1 MCYTTISGTDDDD
14 NMDEISSTSLPS
26 NNKKTGKHIE
36 PRKIRKPLMEKKRRA
51 RINQSLDE
59 LKRIVVDAE
68 KFAGQ
73 DLSRVNKLEKADIL
87 EMTVRYL
94 KRKSTA
100 SAPPPPSPGPEI
112 YAAGY
117 RRCIGQVQEL
127 LAEQWTDEL
136 RQRSG
141 QRMILH
147 LESCAKRL
155 DSPANRLS
163 SSSSSSPDEPPST
176 NVAVIKNNNICSS
189 SSYCSSDEDD
199 STATTEDRSA
209 TEFRRDAIPAKFM
222 WRPW

>member
-1 MCYTTISGTDDDD
+1 MCHTTISGTDDDD
-14 NMDEISSTSLPS
+14 NMDEISSTSLAS

-68 KFAGQ
+68 KSAGQ

-94 KRKSTA
+94 KRNSMA
-100 SAPPPPSPGPEI
+100 SAPSPPPPGPEM

-127 LAEQWTDEL
+127 LAEQWTDER
-136 RQRSG
+136 RQTSG

-155 DSPANRLS
+155 GAPVNRLS
-163 SSSSSSPDEPPST
+163 SSSSHPEQPPCKK
-176 NVAVIKNNNICSS
+176 IKAINNSNICSS
-189 SSYCSSDEDD
+189 SSSYSSDEDE

-209 TEFRRDAIPAKFM
+209 TEFRPDATPAKLM